1 MEKAN
6 LEDNNLKWSSIDL
19 LIHYLLNPNSM
30 KQQNHGDLYKKV
42 FETPVALSQKYDGTN
57 VGRDEDGM
65 MYGRNKLISEST
77 KSY

>member
-1 MEKAN
+1 
-6 LEDNNLKWSSIDL
+6 
-19 LIHYLLNPNSM
+19 M
-30 KQQNHGDLYKKV
+30 KEENHGDLYKKV

-65 MYGRNKLISEST
+65 MYGRNKLISATT